1 MNRKMLKLTRLEV
14 VDSERCVGCQLCM
27 FACNRRFGSG
37 GLAKSAI
44 RARSTGGIERGFTI
58 IVCRACRDP
67 PCLRVCPVDALGLR
81 DGGGVILDS
90 TKCIGCGRCADA
102 CPIGAIFW
110 DEETNKPDICVHCGY
125 CVRYC
130 PHGVLSMEVLA

>member
-1 MNRKMLKLTRLEV
+1 MPELKRLEV
-14 VDSERCVGCQLCM
+14 IDSERCVGCQLCM

-44 RARSTGGIERGFTI
+44 KVRSSGGIERGFVV

-67 PCLRVCPVDALGLR
+67 PCSRTCPVDALKLR

-90 TKCIGCGRCADA
+90 SKCIGCGRCTEA
-102 CPIGAIFW
+102 CPMGAVLW
-110 DEETNKPDICVHCGY
+110 DIENNKPDICVHCGY
-125 CVRYC
+125 CVGYC
-130 PHGVLSMEVLA
+130 PHEVLALKEVPK